1 MAAMFGRK
9 KLVDDIISEIK
20 DKIIRGELKDGDMLA
35 SQDELAKTMGV
46 SRASLREAL
55 NRLELMGLIE
65 SKQGRGTFVRTVAHT
80 DFMSP
85 LASFLAMDRESALDL
100 LEARGYIEGAMAAL
114 AAKNAGED
122 DIGKLEQVLTQMEEA
137 YDSENL
143 KRFVTMDV
151 QFHMLVAEFSKNQ
164 VMARIGEIIR
174 DLLHQ
179 LIRKVFDT
187 ASSSVSDLMN
197 HTIKLHRNV
206 YDAISRRDGRSA
218 RKHMEFHIMDVKELI
233 LKSQN
238 W

>member
-9 KLVDDIISEIK
+9 KLVDNIISKIK
-20 DKIIRGELKDGDMLA
+20 DMIIQGELKDGDMLA

-65 SKQGRGTFVRTVAHT
+65 SKQGRGTFVRAVAHT
-80 DFMSP
+80 DFMNP
-85 LASFLAMDRESALDL
+85 LTSFLAMDRESALDL

-122 DIGKLEQVLTQMEEA
+122 DIGKLEQVLTQMGEA
-137 YDSENL
+137 CDSEDL
-143 KRFVTMDV
+143 KRFVSMDV

-187 ASSSVSDLMN
+187 AATSVSDLMN
-197 HTIKLHRNV
+197 HTITLHRNV
-206 YDAISRRDGRSA
+206 YDAIRWRDARSA

>member
-1 MAAMFGRK
+1 MFGRK
-9 KLVDDIISEIK
+9 RLVDNIISEIK
-20 DKIIRGELKDGDMLA
+20 DKIIQGELKDGDMLA

-80 DFMSP
+80 DFMEP
-85 LASFLAMDRESALDL
+85 LTTFLAMDRESALDL

-114 AAKNAGED
+114 AANNAGEE
-122 DIGKLEQVLTQMEEA
+122 DIEKLGQVLVQMEEA
-137 YDSENL
+137 CGSEDL

-187 ASSSVSDLMN
+187 AATSVSDLMK
-197 HTIKLHRNV
+197 HTITLHRNV
-206 YDAISRRDGRSA
+206 YDAIRSRDAQSA
-218 RKHMEFHIMDVKELI
+218 RRHMEFHISDVKDLI